1 MSRWQPCLLILTTIW
16 RRTRGIYG
24 SFERHF
30 SNSCRRRCK
39 SFPWRGVAVAAILFA
54 VHLTGW
60 GRPIGAVGGWN
71 QKPLIEWWPLDY
83 LAHRLSWSKRSWG
96 VIWLTLHGT
105 LFGIFI
111 SLALSSFW
119 PVILWACQGLIF
131 YVVPAI
137 CLKLRQPATVRWP
150 EYAMGVAY
158 GLAVA
163 LAAA

>member
-1 MSRWQPCLLILTTIW
+1 ML
-16 RRTRGIYG
+16 G
-24 SFERHF
+24 F
-30 SNSCRRRCK
+30 SPIQTMCACVAIFLSYMTGH
-39 SFPWRGVAVAAILFA
+39 GVPQGAA
-54 VHLTGW
+54 
-60 GRPIGAVGGWN
+60 GGWN

-83 LAHRLSWSKRSWG
+83 LAHRLSWGKRSWG

-105 LFGIFI
+105 IFGIFI

-158 GLAVA
+158 GLAVV
-163 LAAA
+163 LAAG